1 MVWCNVSVVDR
12 SVDVCWCGAEDG
24 ECIRVFLSEFWMW
37 YAFCRVFGFGWVDGE
52 ASVLHNVL
60 NSGGGL
66 GHEVCRDANV

>member
-1 MVWCNVSVVDR
+1 MVRCKVSVVDCG
-12 SVDVCWCGAEDG
+12 VGVCWCGAEDG
-24 ECIRVFLSEFWMW
+24 EGVRVFASEFCMW
-37 YAFCRVFGFGWVDGE
+37 CAFCRVFGFGWVDGE